1 MNMVERPMSCEQNG
15 PMITKIKQRWF
26 EIDAMSG
33 VGLDPV
39 IERIPQEI
47 WSEVGKDNIADGITL
62 FNQRIIDATASQ
74 TVDYKVNAN
83 FYSGEQGRRA
93 LKNTFDYLKKTHPKI
108 LRVCDGK
115 FADVGHT
122 ADHLAEEIFG
132 DLDADAVLL
141 NPYLGSDAIK
151 PFTKYKDKLVIL
163 CVNTSNPSADET
175 QNVLLADGTPYWK
188 FILRKSLE
196 EWGNNNIV
204 PVLSATHPENLTGI
218 RDLVG
223 QLPILLA
230 GVGSQGGD
238 LNQSVSQCLDKNGYG
253 LMISASRA
261 ILYPERQ
268 PGESFTD
275 ASHRAISDLRN
286 NINRAKTISHA

>member
-1 MNMVERPMSCEQNG
+1 MIERLSNYEQSS
-15 PMITKIKQRWF
+15 PMITKIRQRWF

-39 IERIPQEI
+39 VEKIPQEV
-47 WSEVGKDNIADGITL
+47 WNQVGKGNIADGITF
-62 FNQRIIDATASQ
+62 FNQKIIDATASQ
-74 TVDYKVNAN
+74 TVDYKINAN

-93 LKNTFDYLKKTHPKI
+93 LKNTFDYLKKTHPEI

-122 ADHLAEEIFG
+122 ADHLAAEIFEE
-132 DLDADAVLL
+132 LDADAVLL

-175 QNVLLADGTPYWK
+175 QNIPLADGTPYWK

-196 EWGNNNIV
+196 EWGNNNII
-204 PVLSATHPENLTGI
+204 PVLSATHPENLIGI
-218 RDLVG
+218 RSLVG

-238 LNQSVSQCLDKNGYG
+238 LNQSVPQCLDKNGYG

-268 PGESFTD
+268 PGESFPD
-275 ASHRAISDLRN
+275 ASRRAITDLKN
-286 NINRAKTISHA
+286 NINQAKTLSHG

>member
-1 MNMVERPMSCEQNG
+1 MKETLFNYEQTSKGISKIRER
-15 PMITKIKQRWF
+15 WV

-39 IERIPQEI
+39 VERIPQEI
-47 WSEVGKDNIADGITL
+47 WDTVGRENIADGITL
-62 FNQRIIDATASQ
+62 FNQSIIDATAPYV
-74 TVDYKVNAN
+74 VDYKVNSS

-93 LKNTFDYLKKTHPKI
+93 LKNTFDYIKEKQPGI

-122 ADHLAEEIFG
+122 ADHLAEEIFEY
-132 DLDADAVLL
+132 LDADAVLL

-163 CVNTSNPSADET
+163 CVNTSNPSADEV
-175 QNVLLADGTPYWK
+175 QNLQLIDGTPLWK
-188 FILRKSLE
+188 FILKESLE
-196 EWGNNNIV
+196 KWGSNNII
-204 PVLSATHPENLTGI
+204 PVLSATHKENLVGI
-218 RDLVG
+218 RSIVG

-230 GVGSQGGD
+230 GIGSQGGD
-238 LNQSVSQCLDKNGYG
+238 LNESVSCCLDKNGYG

-268 PGESFTD
+268 TEESFRE
-275 ASHRAISDLRN
+275 ASKRAIISLKNEINKAKKN
-286 NINRAKTISHA
+286 ND